1 MTQKTDTNQSLLDEI
16 ILGIENVKGEE
27 ILILDLREIDNTP
40 CEYFVVCSA
49 NSNTQVSAIVRSVQ
63 KNVSKVL
70 HEKPF
75 HTEGSEVAEWV
86 LIDYVDVV
94 VHVFQKETREHYNI
108 EELWGDAETTLIDSN
123 L

>member
-49 NSNTQVSAIVRSVQ
+49 NSNTQVSAIVSSVQ
-63 KNVSKVL
+63 KMLVKLFMKNLSILKVL
-70 HEKPF
+70 K
-75 HTEGSEVAEWV
+75 
-86 LIDYVDVV
+86 
-94 VHVFQKETREHYNI
+94 
-108 EELWGDAETTLIDSN
+108 
-123 L
+123 